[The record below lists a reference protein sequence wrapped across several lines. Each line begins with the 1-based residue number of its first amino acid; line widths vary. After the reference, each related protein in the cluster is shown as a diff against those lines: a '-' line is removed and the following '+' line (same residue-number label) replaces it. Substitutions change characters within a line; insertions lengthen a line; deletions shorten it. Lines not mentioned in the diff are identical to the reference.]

1 MSASNP
7 DRSRLLTFLAN
18 PDTPISFDSSPL
30 LQALGTTIVEATEG
44 RIVLNFEPSAIFL
57 QGANVVQGG
66 AVSAMLDFAMAAAVM
81 TKLESNIS
89 FATASL
95 SDSFLAAVRT
105 GRLTAVG
112 EVDRIGRRNGFAR
125 ATMTDAAGVALATAS
140 SVVTIIAST

>member
-95 SDSFLAAVRT
+95 SVSFLAAVRT